1 MVADCASRHPHRAFH
16 NNNILF
22 FCIQVRLFI
31 LHRSIAFFRCH
42 ETGCHLNTVSPE
54 FQLVHHI
61 FMGIDS
67 SCRYNGNLF
76 LVLLRVFPDK
86 GDDALYLVIILRFFE
101 GISRMLRVYAQVC
114 EFFSVKAQMAAC
126 QRSLYDYQI
135 RRCLIFSVPHLTDY
149 HR

>member
-1 MVADCASRHPHRAFH
+1 
-16 NNNILF
+16 
-22 FCIQVRLFI
+22 
-31 LHRSIAFFRCH
+31 
-42 ETGCHLNTVSPE
+42 
-54 FQLVHHI
+54 
-61 FMGIDS
+61 MGIDS

-135 RRCLIFSVPHLTDY
+135 RRCLIFSVPQITIADFTEETIGAIFVADPFTYSGRLMGRPAPEIIKSAPAFTAALTY
-149 HR
+149 SA